1 MVLLGSSYD
10 SLAPFKQEAVT
21 ALTCSN
27 CCVTQIIANITFR
40 ERQLAE
46 FIAVGVE
53 TLTKLLRARNLS
65 NDREA
70 CSAAPLRQGCR
81 PESVLG
87 WVVKL
92 GLQAPAV
99 HNLHRCTAGTH
110 LPALVSAT
118 IGASGASRDASTG
131 CASQSCQGCTP
142 KANV

>member
-1 MVLLGSSYD
+1 MLKLRD
-10 SLAPFKQEAVT
+10 SDY
-21 ALTCSN
+21 
-27 CCVTQIIANITFR
+27 ANITFR

-81 PESVLG
+81 PESGLG

-92 GLQAPAV
+92 GLQASAV
-99 HNLHRCTAGTH
+99 HNLHLACCTANEY

-118 IGASGASRDASTG
+118 IGASGAGRDASTV
-131 CASQSCQGCTP
+131 CAGQTP
-142 KANV
+142 PGLDP